1 MAFLSGRDREIF
13 VTAGIISNQEI
24 GRERTE
30 EMSYEA
36 IFRSLAPSKPQAGE
50 EVEKD
55 LQRSNDDVVDVL
67 VEAQPIL
74 NGKTAHLPRESLFEV
89 ANRLSSGRLPLQSI
103 SIPGEELVPL
113 LGFFVQMLDGITTD
127 TSGKASALARKLE
140 GISTTISESSGASV
154 TFQELENAG
163 PHSFVSLS
171 HACILFLVADI
182 D

>member
-1 MAFLSGRDREIF
+1 LSGRDREIF

-50 EVEKD
+50 EVEKV

-103 SIPGEELVPL
+103 SIPREELVPL
-113 LGFFVQMLDGITTD
+113 LRFSVQMLDGITTD